1 MISRPWTDFCV
12 QYCCSQIDQIE
23 YQGQIRNTRI
33 LESKP
38 LIDTYYCIRHRL
50 ELEIFSLCTIS
61 AQSSS
66 SSSWTGR
73 RFRSGL
79 CTGFDSEHAAM
90 SYFIP
95 REQWT
100 IERLSEVMGAA
111 LVGYLSPIEPN
122 SIENFISHE
131 KKKKLLVAA
140 RNLQTIKIFLT
151 LELSQ
156 FVLAVRPPQAVQEQ
170 GPKSSAIYF
179 AVKTFDCLLVWTSGV
194 ITRWLAGART
204 GIRTWTLPP
213 DQRVE
218 KVLSAPKSL
227 NKLRG
232 VWILFRS
239 VENVEIKDSCESI
252 STLIN
257 QTDQVPRFNSGTGG
271 VNSLNRWIE
280 KKFKNSKIQ
289 KYKCLQWQKKSI
301 YDKIEIKFCY
311 GLLGQSAVHI
321 GGSLN

>member
-1 MISRPWTDFCV
+1 MQQYKCARVSALTGSPAQWHAKWPRGCSQPLLYSNPCRQSYYISPSPLSQQIVSISLSKEYFTLCMISRPWTDFCV

-50 ELEIFSLCTIS
+50 ELEIFSLRTIS

-111 LVGYLSPIEPN
+111 LVSYLSPIEPN

-140 RNLQTIKIFLT
+140 RNLQFTNH
-151 LELSQ
+151 Q
-156 FVLAVRPPQAVQEQ
+156 
-170 GPKSSAIYF
+170 
-179 AVKTFDCLLVWTSGV
+179 
-194 ITRWLAGART
+194 
-204 GIRTWTLPP
+204 
-213 DQRVE
+213 
-218 KVLSAPKSL
+218 
-227 NKLRG
+227 
-232 VWILFRS
+232 ILFDSRTES
-239 VENVEIKDSCESI
+239 VCSRRPTPTNCTGAGPQELGHLFCSQNFRLPSGLDFGSDYQMIGWGSNLDSNLNSAAWPTGWKGFICP
-252 STLIN
+252 
-257 QTDQVPRFNSGTGG
+257 QVP
-271 VNSLNRWIE
+271 E
-280 KKFKNSKIQ
+280 
-289 KYKCLQWQKKSI
+289 
-301 YDKIEIKFCY
+301 
-311 GLLGQSAVHI
+311 
-321 GGSLN
+321 